1 MTKAPLSTAH
11 VSDGSTMTV
20 SPPDNKDDG
29 FITLRGPTT
38 PLASAVP
45 QPIAMSAVPMS
56 NQFNKLV
63 SDDKGS
69 PPAESSATMP
79 MRTFQDDQ
87 HAAEESFDSI
97 LDKICQSK
105 VDHQRWLCQSF
116 RIYTSDK
123 TKQRQ
128 DFEYQQSS
136 FLDGIKAK
144 LRAVEQALNST
155 VASVTINFTMIGATL
170 TKVEADTTRMSV
182 LLEENRP

>member
-105 VDHQRWLCQSF
+105 VDHQR
-116 RIYTSDK
+116 
-123 TKQRQ
+123 
-128 DFEYQQSS
+128 
-136 FLDGIKAK
+136 
-144 LRAVEQALNST
+144 
-155 VASVTINFTMIGATL
+155 
-170 TKVEADTTRMSV
+170 
-182 LLEENRP
+182 